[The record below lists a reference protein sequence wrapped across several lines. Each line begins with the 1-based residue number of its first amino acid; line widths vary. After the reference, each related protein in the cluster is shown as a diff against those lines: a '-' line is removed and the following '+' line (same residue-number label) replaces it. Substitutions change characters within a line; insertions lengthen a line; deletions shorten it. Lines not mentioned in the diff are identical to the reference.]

1 MENDSTP
8 TLLTMGTFTLVNED
22 EGKYRVIE
30 NERQWQLYINRIQ
43 ISDRGAYMC
52 QINTK
57 TALSEVGYLDVYGR
71 CRENISFFN
80 ISSLKIR
87 PETNIIKL

>member
-43 ISDRGAYMC
+43 ISDRGPYMC

-57 TALSEVGYLDVYGR
+57 TALTEVGYLDVYGM
-71 CRENISFFN
+71 CVCMDQWI
-80 ISSLKIR
+80 
-87 PETNIIKL
+87 NIIFQCEFIEI